1 MGAGTVL
8 KQVEKAG
15 RTTSQ
20 INNLIDEWIFSK
32 KSRRILKMK
41 LLDDET
47 YEVIAEETGMSVD
60 QIKRIVKKGVATLK
74 CHL

>member
-15 RTTSQ
+15 KSTSQ
-20 INNLIDEWIFSK
+20 ISNLIDEWIFSK

-47 YEVIAEETGMSVD
+47 YEVIAEETDMSVD
-60 QIKRIVKKGVATLK
+60 QIKRIVKKGVDTLK

>member
-15 RTTSQ
+15 RSTSQ
-20 INNLIDEWIFSK
+20 ISELIDEWIFSK

-47 YEVIAEETGMSVD
+47 YEVIAEETDMSVD
-60 QIKRIVKKGVATLK
+60 QIKRIVKKGVDTLK